1 MAGMKLALFSL
12 EDLGLVSPLCP
23 KRSKRIIEDYLKKY
37 GYVKEEVGKID
48 INASF
53 IEGFYYAK
61 TLIRD
66 MLEQERDKQER
77 EMHGRK

>member
-12 EDLGLVSPLCP
+12 GDLGLVSPLCP

-37 GYVKEEVGKID
+37 GYVEEEVGEID
-48 INASF
+48 ISTSF
-53 IEGFYYAK
+53 IEGFYYARV
-61 TLIRD
+61 LIGD

-77 EMHGRK
+77 EMQGRK